1 MSFVNF
7 CSTLLSF
14 VSAQTIAPEE
24 IGMFGFTGTSIGNFF
39 AGILQAVCSLF
50 YVVCKWF
57 LAVVDFLQYF
67 IQKLIGLDYWL
78 KDGRK
83 TFEGAT
89 DNDLLFSFLYNDTV
103 QRVFRAMIAV
113 FFLLLIVFTIF
124 AIVKQEWEFATGGFE
139 GKTGNSKTAI
149 IRDSMKAIGLVI
161 IFPIILML
169 GIISSNAILA
179 SLVNALNLDMK
190 QTFGS
195 TLFAISSQSANRH
208 RIYADNGMRSP
219 VSQQVTFYVRNSDGK
234 VLEYSNGSLEPGS
247 HTEYFTDYRDYINA
261 IYNESGSQPVTE
273 CTVNSIFEFVNP
285 RMEKSFDGFAC
296 GIKFD
301 GKYKYFMV
309 KCDSSQ
315 RFAMYNYLTKILE
328 AKVITSSESA
338 NRTNGLVDD
347 ASEEI
352 CKKIKKG
359 KGFDNT
365 ASDGFI
371 HDLDISDIGN
381 CALIDA
387 CYNTWSYPSVYMTK
401 KSFTSAQSY
410 GIVQSDLLED
420 YNLSGVSSAK
430 MVYNSGVVNGYFD
443 GGQFGVV
450 QKQAEYYVM
459 ADVVDFMNDNGL
471 KMYMIDATSTMIDWE
486 YEDENGNSYSPDSK
500 WVAYDET
507 KPAGAKV
514 TIRNK
519 NGEDADDDNMPNV
532 LPFIVSY
539 SDECGDHDVG
549 NVLYLAHEGASN
561 ELEGSVYIMCFK
573 ITDGTSSKYIPLVN
587 GEKYVDK
594 LTGISATFKSDYYA
608 KNYKGVVIAKGIF
621 ETNSTNAMFGE
632 PTYIKTSLDGANLNW
647 TWDSADLFGIQDK
660 NGHALTTAISN
671 LSDEPYYYHVVNN
684 GTLNQYIDSATSTPT
699 AYTFNGFRDTTYG
712 LISPYMDGATETQYF
727 ELIDRATNNP
737 ISFNEVIVQ
746 SLEIRLT
753 SRYAY
758 YANQT
763 VDISGNTKG
772 YLFCTTDGRYLI
784 VELNTSNG
792 RIRVRGIESSGEFSA
807 NGSKIGT
814 TINSLTTIYELYAKF
829 DSGYKLNGVNTS
841 SAVRVATLTPNYFEY
856 FKTSGTIST
865 YQTIDPVSLKIT
877 NTAGTVDYYEKT
889 TQLNVNFNT
898 KSDSLVSFDG
908 EKIVFAAGSGSASN
922 VRATNFYK
930 LYLFN
935 YMTGAVGSSALSY
948 DLYEYDYTAN
958 SGNGESGLLKDAGGA
973 SISANVEELNKIVD
987 KENILDIVI
996 DGDFTW
1002 DKLDTSIG
1010 LYNGKNYIA
1019 TAYKE
1024 KHKEFE
1030 AGSVGDKSIK
1040 AVTNRIL
1047 YNYKEYYNIATQNR
1061 YSSQANLDTYYETIF
1076 DSVVIAFYRDNA
1088 SSSLST
1094 MVCIDYNL
1102 NLFGGWRFKA
1112 VIGTI
1117 QNITND
1123 VAGFF
1128 DLAGGISFDYFFD
1141 GDIDGTVN
1149 GDVEFATFFVP
1160 SKVAYW
1166 IILIASAL
1174 IIKVLGTA
1182 LWGVI
1187 KRFYEIT
1194 LYFIAMPAVASTIP
1208 LDGGKRFGSSIQ
1220 TPLISKVLSTYGV
1233 ILGINVFFIL
1243 LAPVEQIS
1251 KTVFTAEDIATSGM
1265 YFLQHLPIPAWLL
1278 NKYVYILFILVAFTM
1293 IDALPKT
1300 LSQLIGADDVVAQ
1313 GEATKG
1319 AVQKTMKEAGDT
1331 ISGRS
1336 AISAVKNVGGA
1347 IAGAVPGGALLG
1359 KAAQGAGKIAGS
1371 FFKKGDGSGKGNARG
1386 DGEGDGDQEMPGE
1399 GGPEGQEGEVD
1410 GQMENGGDQDG
1421 ADGEG
1426 LARENGDPMEM
1437 NPLDAV
1443 TDGMNE
1449 GMDAADGALEAIP
1462 GADGFADSLDDIES
1476 VGLGEFG
1483 ASLGD
1488 IDSVAGGL
1496 GGVGAEFA
1504 GSLSNIETV
1513 ASTSTQMASQMT
1525 GSAMSM
1531 MGQTSPQQLV
1541 NGLSGAAMPGGMQ
1554 VPGAGGEFAGSLADV
1569 ENVASAGDLTA
1580 NLGNMAQGVG
1590 DASSGIQGAMDMA
1603 GGVADGAGALGS
1615 TLEGVGGVAE
1625 LAGDATG
1632 AGAPVGMI
1640 IGAVADTAG
1649 AAIEIGAEATEAAI
1663 DVGSKVVEATN
1674 EAVQGAVETTSQ
1686 VVEATSEGIA
1696 NVGNAIGSL
1705 GEGVEKAA
1713 TGAIEN
1719 GIGNK
1724 PDETDSFVPSITDV
1738 QDVAEQIAGDSSA
1751 QQLVAENVASSVEQ
1765 NPAVVKATENVAEK
1779 QTAKDNADSA
1789 VKEAEAKF
1797 ENALEN
1803 YNGVKQEFGDQTKLA
1818 LQDEGV
1824 KAARDEMLDK
1834 ADARWDK
1841 EKELGEANQDVADK
1855 RNDVV
1860 DTANKLG
1867 SAEADFNNSVQ
1878 NMRSL
1883 DNKMSDQTELALQD
1897 EEVLAARDD
1906 MWAKA
1911 EHKKETEAELHKAE
1925 EDTQAAKEKL
1935 EGAEATRDEKAA
1947 FKEET
1952 AADLERAEGATQ
1964 EAKGKLEDAEAE
1976 RDKKVSN
1983 QEKTAADLEKAQS
1996 ATSSAEAALAEAQ
2009 ASGDESKI
2017 ASAQAKVDNARANED
2032 AKRQAN
2038 EEAQAEVNAAQAD
2051 VDSAQSEYDSAAQYE
2066 SEIREVNDVATQ
2078 EFNDAQAAVD
2088 SAQADVDSA
2097 EQHESEVREA
2107 HEQAVQEHKEAIENY
2122 NEKRTAFLEGAK
2134 ERGEVDD
2141 IVTNDQ
2147 RKVAID
2153 DVMKKQDIAN
2163 DRRADHEK
2171 AKDAYNESVE
2181 HRNEVREER
2190 DQAVADHEAAIDDYK
2205 GKREDFLKQA
2215 EADGKIDHYVTPD
2228 EYEGAIDNVM
2238 SSQQELNDR
2247 KTDAAKAGLDL
2258 DNAKANLENAK
2269 QQAAIQGVL
2278 ASGGDAGLKF
2288 GGGSQVQGVPG
2299 GQGGQPG
2306 AQSLNG
2312 LSDAD
2317 IQRIVDLVLAQL
2329 NGRAAGGPAIAPA
2342 EDGGKLGIGL
2352 VPGDGSAGF
2361 MNGMVTVQKDPE
2373 ALQAAQ
2379 DDLDEKTE
2387 LHNAAVETKNNA
2399 LGELNA
2405 AEADFAAKDQTV
2417 AEEEAKLN
2425 QDADDYNAAAQER
2438 ENADNELAESRET
2451 LGKEQGTLDQ
2461 LEGEL
2466 GEITGEHDKAVSNVA
2481 DEAKNVKG
2489 AETELQ
2495 SKERVAA
2502 KADKEA
2508 ERADTSLTKA
2518 QDEQSRAQQQFDDI
2532 SAEYDE
2538 KKKAHDD
2545 VVAAHQEHIGQVNEQ
2560 EAISINAHNEWATA
2574 NGKLEAKT
2582 DEVADAQAVVDR
2594 HNERG
2599 SELLREKADIVTD
2612 IGDMQSKKEH
2622 NKREITSLTAG
2633 LADDKEK
2640 QKSLVSEWARKHDAS
2655 NDSRKDLEAATEAR
2669 KQAQEKLNGEN
2680 GSEAVYKEKH
2690 ARRKEIEQAR
2700 DNLVKQLDYDGKKN
2714 ETSSERELREKNNQ
2728 RIEEQL
2734 KNFTLKDGST
2744 VNLETEI
2751 NTARAEEKAAK
2762 QQRNADRKDL
2772 LSKTADEAKAGVK
2785 HAANLVSEEATNI
2798 AISKNQFD
2806 IKRKENKITALGS
2819 ENEQLDTRIAKRL
2832 EEKDDVDQRI
2842 AANDELKSGAE
2853 AHLGKLQKE
2862 QADLA
2867 VDEAKK
2873 RTTRD
2878 QEAGKYDQMLKDDKE
2893 LASKEKTTLK
2903 EFTTVSKKK
2912 TDASIKLERTKA
2924 KTESAKKNASE
2935 KHEAAEKA
2943 HGDVATAENNLEEAK
2958 AKHQGAVEIE
2968 QGLKKQMDD
2977 KQDQVDAQRGVVQQA
2992 QDDVDQ
2998 KETNSIK
3005 ARQKEDAALQKVED
3019 QMTVVEEATEA
3030 RDQAEQNVHDKQDA
3044 FVDAVRAE
3052 RSAKQA
3058 QDNAQ
3063 DVYDA
3068 EKANTEEV
3076 EGRVPASVGVVAG
3089 GSQFDGSVADIDAV
3103 AGGRGEFDGSVADID
3118 AVADSGVAARRPAE
3132 SSSTA
3137 AFDSSMNDI
3146 DAIADASG
3154 EVMTPDGEQSNDK
3167 KSKIARTIFNA
3178 IGAAGTVIGTLAGG
3192 PIVGLLIHKTA
3203 KNIKK
3208 VAPGIV
3214 QKFKD
3219 QHGEFKKADGWGKAA
3234 IISKMAM
3241 KGAAVAAGGV
3251 LAAQALT
3258 FAAPALGV
3266 LGAITGSVGVPLWAI
3281 GAAGLTGIAS
3291 KKMSQARDNGTSYV
3305 NTNKP
3310 RVVKAGAG
3318 AGVADQFTQVG
3329 ADGSQTTVKAPK
3341 ASVDESTAR
3350 ANFKAH
3356 NAILRKSKS
3365 ARKAAETEAAVA
3377 DEIFESSQADYDA
3390 VMGDE
3395 NSSEQDRADVTK
3407 ALAEARANKV
3417 EKAGLLKQARD
3428 KENADRAVVTKDKQ
3442 DIENSMTPQ
3451 RKAARREQIA
3461 STILSGVG
3469 AVGTI
3474 AGTIAGGP
3482 IVGLL
3487 IHKASKNVRKA
3498 APGVM
3503 RSIAQ
3508 KHGEFKKADGWGKAE
3523 ILSGM
3528 VMKGAAVAAGG
3539 ALAAQAL
3546 TFAAPALGVVN
3557 AITSSV
3563 GAPLWAIGLAGLTGV
3578 ASKKLANAR
3587 DNGQSYVNDG
3597 NRRVVAATGSGA
3609 AGAGVS
3615 GVIRKKAAGAY
3626 RVTGT
3631 QRPTFASANTGDMI
3645 GVRGS
3650 ERRSTG
3656 AYISNAAAGFR
3667 LSNDQIA
3674 EVAKNEF
3681 NANALNDTDYVDN
3694 KANAKANVIRN
3705 RVNSKIGRLVTAEV
3719 LTSYGESL
3727 GAKGNAANKKQAAV
3741 RSLFTKSMRR
3751 TAILSTLS
3759 DDQKAQFEGLS
3770 DDAVDAKLKDYKV
3783 ESGFDT
3789 RGQLLLSVQHG
3800 NKVAV
3805 VDQKTTDALT
3815 SKMLS
3820 SKHIG
3825 DARINTAID
3834 KVGATSNV
3842 EKALAGNLA
3851 LGVDYNTQDAST
3863 TTSMT
3868 ALSVYRKAGQD
3879 EDIFNEAALRHIEN
3893 SGKDSALYQRFAE
3906 EFNISEN
3913 TDLKNP
3919 ETRGRVLEQIGRF
3932 AKMDNKNVINSMEG
3946 TSVAQEFSSVVR
3958 EKAAAGE
3965 FKITSWDLADEETK
3979 SNFTSKISANIDGL
3993 ARNSIMNG
4001 AGTSTQNRIL
4011 ANTATNVMRA
4021 YGNADPATRSI
4032 QNTAFANSISD
4043 ADIQRIA
4050 EVVLR
4055 ALTGKDN
4062 AAQLNDGD
4070 RALLGFTQTVNGGSM
4085 NGVSVQN
4092 SPNFVNG
4099 FRDDAARIAAF
4110 ESLPEETIAQ
4120 AVEENG
4126 RSELYAQVAT
4136 QDPSIAISPA
4146 ELAKHQ
4152 AAYFAIMQSG
4162 ESKRAIANL
4171 YRGFAGRRGLDTKIA
4186 NASDENLEAFFK
4198 VSKKASSI
4206 ITEDMKEA
4214 GFDFAAV
4221 ANPNYT
4227 ERYSRTADEEALE
4240 LQVSAEAVSAD
4251 SKVLYHAFAN
4261 SGIDGKSGITNAMF
4275 AEYAG
4280 IADKS
4285 SDGYIATVTSM
4296 TGFNW
4301 NAANAK
4307 GYSNDDL
4314 VMAYNKAKLLG
4325 EKAPGKVSLDDLA
4338 PYLESNDENDTKVLQ
4353 AMESMPNATRS
4364 KLFASGKNFSQ
4375 VAEGLGGKLTDEQK
4389 AELVDSAASSGFVGL
4404 SKAEQDATL
4413 VSMARKDSAILD
4425 SVRKERDGSLPE
4437 MSQGMAGFYGKVAGL
4452 GSLNSEKLTK
4462 LGRNIKAGVPM
4473 GGAKLTEAEQGD
4485 ALAFL
4490 ASIKE
4495 VNAASAHKMTG
4506 MESLQALLSHGEIAA
4521 AGLSKQDE
4529 ITDAD
4534 ILKYLGSEAGKK
4546 DNQRLVSNAS
4556 DMTFFEM
4563 KERQS
4568 GASSRDVYE
4577 SIKAKNAENSA
4588 IDSTIATQGD
4598 LIDTSSLREHIEKSN
4613 QTDAINY
4620 VADTYAASASVLN
4633 DNEKEKLES
4642 DAAYG
4647 VIGASAIKKITSGKG
4662 YAASLAAAQNEALLD
4677 EFNTNSLFSD
4687 YVKKTKSSKP
4697 YQDAKLD
4704 ENFNEAAFVVSSVE
4718 KMSEGDAQRTGFIS
4732 RFKSKTERAFV
4743 IQEATKDDALLKLD
4757 VDDAAAK
4764 AVGTETRTRLALGM
4778 GSRTVAYAD
4787 DIRSKSAIY
4796 RKASDAYR
4804 SKTGQGLDSD
4814 ATDDKTRNNYLAS
4827 DEFMRNLTPAEQD
4840 EVVRSR
4846 RRIDLSYATS
4856 ITKDEAK
4863 AKSLVDSTVTSGK
4876 SIDTALMES
4885 GYIEGADKLRAMSRN
4900 ALNKQVYARVD
4911 ASEFER
4917 IYRESRRD
4925 NNGAD
4930 IQEFAKAK
4938 RDFIKKASPQEITQI
4953 TNENAVSSVER
4964 DGFNSRKNIIRQA
4977 IRNDDKSEI
4986 LTNTYRNSTFAND
4999 EKILGDLIN
5008 SISDTKRRSALA
5020 MQYSRAL
5027 GNPKKV
5033 QALKNDLSNEE
5044 ISKYVSSNEVV
5055 KDHLVEIAATNPVLA
5070 LDKKTQ
5076 ETRKTETVL
5085 ETRSLHAAVGKE
5097 LFAAEFKGNKE
5108 GARKVVVDSVKDKT
5122 SVNYNAEL
5130 AKLLNSASATDRARG
5145 EKIVER
5151 NHEVLKSRV
5160 IEQRY
5165 FKKNESG
5172 KYEVNTAHVSAA
5184 DFARAVRMAEKQ
5196 SNFKTSLNAQ
5206 MTRVFDV
5213 RRIVPDSERAN
5224 FFKSDDARKV
5234 ASAQTMEHKARPIGV
5249 KQAFDNFA
5257 KEGNVGVGIR
5267 SNGVV
5272 FKQTKQMPERS
5283 PAYANWNKYIDSRI
5297 ATVNNGVGNRESR
5310 AAEVARLKAMKI
5322 DTKLPANYASM
5333 TKAQKAEYD
5342 KRQTANKT
5350 RAIEAGNFNAV
5361 YSQAKVQPSR
5371 NASRQNFA
5379 KTNASYQAGT
5389 YSMTALSNADRKTER
5404 VRVAHETERIRTVE
5418 NIRRYN
5424 ETKPMRNNNFE
5435 FGSNF
5440 AAFARSYFSTRTA
5453 GSIDRNAMKQ
5463 FLDKYR
5469 GQLDKN
5475 GNKIGDNSK
5484 FSELSQKQQAELR
5497 AIRTALFE
5505 KQLELERRRA
5515 TAKVIIDRR
5524 EERSSM
5530 LQRVGMSTP
5539 VVRYRNGAER
5549 FTTMQ
5554 SAVNTRIPANRPGML
5569 EYPAGGP
5576 GGPHGPH
5583 HHRMHPSRIP
5593 PDVLRRRI
5601 LQQRK
5606 LIQMIEEFNRN
5617 FKGSSAEYSRQVKQI
5632 ADTEIK
5638 RVMNKK
5644 KSEFTRNLK
5653 SIAKR
5658 IESQNSSD
5666 SISTT
5671 ATAGAAKKAGK
5682 AFDVKEEAR
5691 IREIARQEIRKNRP
5705 KR

>member
-371 HDLDISDIGN
+371 HDLDISGIGN

-486 YEDENGNSYSPDSK
+486 YDGYSPDSK

-507 KPAGAKV
+507 QPAGSKV

-519 NGEDADDDNMPNV
+519 NGEGASDDNMPNV

-608 KNYKGVVIAKGIF
+608 KNYKGVVVAKGIF

-671 LSDEPYYYHVVNN
+671 LSNEPYYYHVVNN
-684 GTLNQYIDSATSTPT
+684 GTLNQYIESATSTPT

-712 LISPYMDGATETQYF
+712 LISPYMDGATETEYF

-746 SLEIRLT
+746 SLEVRLT

-814 TINSLTTIYELYAKF
+814 TINSLTTIYDLYAKF
-829 DSGYKLNGVNTS
+829 DNGYKLNGASTS

-856 FKTSGTIST
+856 FKTSGAIST

-877 NTAGTVDYYEKT
+877 NNAGTVDYYEKT

-948 DLYEYDYTAN
+948 DLYEYDYTAD
-958 SGNGESGLLKDAGGA
+958 SGNGESEMLDDGSGN
-973 SISANVEELNKIVD
+973 SISSNVEKLNEIVD

-1024 KHKEFE
+1024 KNKEFE

-1061 YSSQANLDTYYETIF
+1061 YSSQTNLDTYYETIF

-1128 DLAGGISFDYFFD
+1128 DLAGGITFDYFFD

-1208 LDGGKRFGSSIQ
+1208 LDSGKRFGSSIQ

-1347 IAGAVPGGALLG
+1347 IAGAVPGGAILG

-1399 GGPEGQEGEVD
+1399 GGPGPEGQEGEVD
-1410 GQMENGGDQDG
+1410 GQMENGGDQDA

-1426 LARENGDPMEM
+1426 LARENSDPMEE
-1437 NPLDAV
+1437 NPFDAV

-1449 GMDAADGALEAIP
+1449 GMDDALDAIP
-1462 GADGFADSLDDIES
+1462 GGEFADSLNDIENAAGMNPLDAANPLAGSEFGGSLADIES
-1476 VGLGEFG
+1476 VAGGVAPEFSGSMADISSVADASNITNGLG
-1483 ASLGD
+1483 D
-1488 IDSVAGGL
+1488 
-1496 GGVGAEFA
+1496 
-1504 GSLSNIETV
+1504 
-1513 ASTSTQMASQMT
+1513 MAS
-1525 GSAMSM
+1525 
-1531 MGQTSPQQLV
+1531 
-1541 NGLSGAAMPGGMQ
+1541 
-1554 VPGAGGEFAGSLADV
+1554 
-1569 ENVASAGDLTA
+1569 
-1580 NLGNMAQGVG
+1580 GVS
-1590 DASSGIQGAMDMA
+1590 DATSGIQGAMDMA
-1603 GGVADGAGALGS
+1603 GGVADGAGAVGGA
-1615 TLEGVGGVAE
+1615 LEGVGGVAE

-1649 AAIEIGAEATEAAI
+1649 AAIEIGADVAEAAV

-1674 EAVQGAVETTSQ
+1674 EAVQGAVETTTQ

-1696 NVGNAIGSL
+1696 SVGEAMGSI

-1713 TGAIEN
+1713 SGVIEN
-1719 GIGNK
+1719 GIGNI
-1724 PDETDSFVPSITDV
+1724 PDEIDDFTPSMTDL
-1738 QDVAEQIAGDSSA
+1738 QDVAEQIAGDSAA
-1751 QQLVAENVASSVEQ
+1751 QQIVAENVASSVEQ

-1779 QTAKDNADSA
+1779 QTAKDNADNA
-1789 VKEAEAKF
+1789 VKDAETKF

-1824 KAARDEMLDK
+1824 KAARDDMFEK

-1841 EKELGEANQDVADK
+1841 ERELGEANQDVANK
-1855 RNDVV
+1855 GKDVV
-1860 DTANKLG
+1860 DAAGNLQQAETA
-1867 SAEADFNNSVQ
+1867 FNNSLDNV
-1878 NMRSL
+1878 RSL
-1883 DNKMSDQTELALQD
+1883 DQQMSDQTQLALQD

-1911 EHKKETEAELHKAE
+1911 DFKKETEADLARAE
-1925 EDTQAAKEKL
+1925 QATADAKEKL
-1935 EGAEATRDEKAA
+1935 ESAEANRDEKEA

-1952 AADLERAEGATQ
+1952 AADLEKAEGATQ
-1964 EAKGKLEDAEAE
+1964 EAKGKLEDAESN
-1976 RDKKVSN
+1976 RDDKVAK
-1983 QEKTAADLEKAQS
+1983 QEKTASALEKAQS
-1996 ATSSAEAALAEAQ
+1996 ETSSAEAALSEAQ

-2017 ASAQAKVDNARANED
+2017 ASAQAKLDSARANED

-2038 EEAQAEVNAAQAD
+2038 DAAQAD
-2051 VDSAQSEYDSAAQYE
+2051 VDAAQAEVDTAQGEYDSAAQYE
-2066 SEIREVNDVATQ
+2066 SEIREVNDVAIQ
-2078 EFNDAQAAVD
+2078 EFNDAQAQVD
-2088 SAQADVDSA
+2088 TAQADVDSA
-2097 EQHESEVREA
+2097 EQYESEIREV
-2107 HEQAVQEHKEAIENY
+2107 HEEAVKEHQEAIENY
-2122 NEKRTAFLEGAK
+2122 NEKRSAFLEGAK
-2134 ERGEVDD
+2134 ERGEVGD
-2141 IVTNDQ
+2141 IVTNEQ
-2147 RKVAID
+2147 RTAAID
-2153 DVMKKQDIAN
+2153 DLMGKQDVAN
-2163 DRRADHEK
+2163 NRREAFDK
-2171 AKDAYNESVE
+2171 AKDAYDQSVE
-2181 HRNEVREER
+2181 HRNEVRDER

-2215 EADGKIDHYVTPD
+2215 EADGKIDHYVTSD

-2238 SSQQELNDR
+2238 TAQSELGAR
-2247 KTDAAKAGLDL
+2247 RQDAAKAGIEL
-2258 DNAKANLENAK
+2258 DNAKVDLENAK
-2269 QQAAIQGVL
+2269 QRAA
-2278 ASGGDAGLKF
+2278 
-2288 GGGSQVQGVPG
+2288 VQGVVAGAAAGKFVGGSTAGIPQEQGAG
-2299 GQGGQPG
+2299 GQQPG
-2306 AQSLNG
+2306 SQSLGG
-2312 LSDAD
+2312 LSDAE
-2317 IQRIVDLVLAQL
+2317 IQHIVDLVLAEL
-2329 NGRAAGGPAIAPA
+2329 NNRSAQGQQPAGESG
-2342 EDGGKLGIGL
+2342 GIGI
-2352 VPGDGSAGF
+2352 VAGEGDEA
-2361 MNGMVTVQKDPE
+2361 GMVLGTTLVQKDPE

-2379 DDLDEKTE
+2379 ADLDEKTG
-2387 LHNAAVETKNNA
+2387 LHDVALENKNSA
-2399 LGELNA
+2399 LEALNA
-2405 AEADFAAKDQTV
+2405 AEADFKTKDQAV

-2425 QDADDYNAAAQER
+2425 QDVNDYDGAVAER

-2451 LGKEQGTLDQ
+2451 LGREQGTLDQ

-2466 GEITGEHDKAVSNVA
+2466 DQITGDHDKAVGKVA

-2508 ERADTSLTKA
+2508 DRADTSLTKA

-2545 VVAAHQEHIGQVNEQ
+2545 VVAAHQEHIGRVNEQ

-2582 DEVADAQAVVDR
+2582 DEVADAQAVVDK
-2594 HNERG
+2594 HNEKG
-2599 SELLREKADIVTD
+2599 SELLREKAGIVTD
-2612 IGDMQSKKEH
+2612 IGNMETQKHRNS
-2622 NKREITSLTAG
+2622 REIDALTEGIASG
-2633 LADDKEK
+2633 EEKGRQLQKEFADK
-2640 QKSLVSEWARKHDAS
+2640 RMAS
-2655 NDSRKDLEAATEAR
+2655 MGSKAALEAATDAR
-2669 KQAQEKLNGEN
+2669 KQAQERLNGEN
-2680 GSEAVYKEKH
+2680 GSEAVYKQKH
-2690 ARRKEIEQAR
+2690 ARRKEIQEAR
-2700 DNLVKQLDYDGKKN
+2700 DSLVSQLDYDGKKN

-2751 NTARAEEKAAK
+2751 NVAKAEEKAAK

-2772 LSKTADEAKAGVK
+2772 LSKTADEAKAGMK
-2785 HAANLVSEEATNI
+2785 HAANKVSEEASWI
-2798 AISKNQFD
+2798 ALQNNKKDVERKKNKKESLISENQQLDAD
-2806 IKRKENKITALGS
+2806 IAGRKEDLTN
-2819 ENEQLDTRIAKRL
+2819 
-2832 EEKDDVDQRI
+2832 VDQRI
-2842 AANDELKSGAE
+2842 KANDELKSGAE
-2853 AHLGKLQKE
+2853 AHLDKLQKE

-2903 EFTTVSKKK
+2903 EFTVVSKKK
-2912 TDASIKLERTKA
+2912 TEAGIKLESSKA
-2924 KTESAKKNASE
+2924 KTENAKKNATE

-2943 HGDVATAENNLEEAK
+2943 HEDVATAENNLNEAK
-2958 AKHQGAVEIE
+2958 AKHQGAVDIE

-2992 QDDVDQ
+2992 QDDVDK
-2998 KETNSIK
+2998 KEVNSIK
-3005 ARQKEDAALQKVED
+3005 AREKEDAALQKVD
-3019 QMTVVEEATEA
+3019 AQMTAVEAATTA
-3030 RDQAEQNVHDKQDA
+3030 RDEAEQNVSDKQDA

-3052 RSAKQA
+3052 RDAKKA
-3058 QDNAQ
+3058 QDDAQ

-3068 EKANTEEV
+3068 EKANVEEV
-3076 EGRVPASVGVVAG
+3076 STMTPGTGTRVPGTGTFNGSMADIDAVAG
-3089 GSQFDGSVADIDAV
+3089 GQGFDGSVADIDSV
-3103 AGGRGEFDGSVADID
+3103 AG
-3118 AVADSGVAARRPAE
+3118 SGRPAG
-3132 SSSTA
+3132 SSNTQ
-3137 AFDSSMNDI
+3137 FDSSMNDI
-3146 DAIADASG
+3146 DAVADASG

-3219 QHGEFKKADGWGKAA
+3219 QHGAFKKADGWGKAA

-3329 ADGSQTTVKAPK
+3329 ADGSQTTVNSPK
-3341 ASVDESTAR
+3341 ASAAESTAR

-3356 NAILRKSKS
+3356 NAVLRKSKS

-3377 DEIFESSQADYDA
+3377 DEIFESSKADYEA

-3395 NSSEQDRADVTK
+3395 NSSEQDKADATK
-3407 ALAEARANKV
+3407 AFAEARAYKA
-3417 EKAGLLKQARD
+3417 EKDGLLKQARD

-3563 GAPLWAIGLAGLTGV
+3563 GAPLWAIGVAGLTGV

-3587 DNGQSYVNDG
+3587 DNGESYVNEG
-3597 NRRVVAATGSGA
+3597 NRRVVAAGSG

-3705 RVNSKIGRLVTAEV
+3705 RVNSKIGKLVTAEV

-3741 RSLFTKSMRR
+3741 RNLFTKSMRR

-4099 FRDDAARIAAF
+4099 FRDDAARLAAF
-4110 ESLPEETIAQ
+4110 ESLPEEAIAQ
-4120 AVEENG
+4120 AVEEND

-4364 KLFASGKNFSQ
+4364 KLFASGKNFTQ

-4425 SVRKERDGSLPE
+4425 SVRKERDGALPE
-4437 MSQGMAGFYGKVAGL
+4437 MSQGMAGFYGKVADL

-4521 AGLSKQDE
+4521 AGLSKKDE

-4588 IDSTIATQGD
+4588 IDSTLATQGD

-4620 VADTYAASASVLN
+4620 VADTYASSASVLN
-4633 DNEKEKLES
+4633 DDEKEKLES

-4662 YAASLAAAQNEALLD
+4662 YAAALAAAQNEALLD

-4718 KMSEGDAQRTGFIS
+4718 KMSAGDAQRTGFIS

-4863 AKSLVDSTVTSGK
+4863 AKALVDSTVTSGK

-5172 KYEVNTAHVSAA
+5172 KYEVNTANISAA

-5234 ASAQTMEHKARPIGV
+5234 ASAQTMEQKARPIGV

-5583 HHRMHPSRIP
+5583 HNRMRPGRIP

-5671 ATAGAAKKAGK
+5671 ATAGAVKKAGK